1 MQAQTK
7 PRKYTYK
14 DGTIR
19 YKLNGLRHRL
29 DGPAVIRADGTQIW
43 YLNGQCHREDG
54 PAFIE
59 ADGSQSWYRNN
70 KRHREDGPAVIWPD
84 GSQFWYLYDNEYAFN
99 NYCKKLKLSK
109 EDILFLKLKYNTCVV
124 A

>member
-1 MQAQTK
+1 MQPTMTTN
-7 PRKYTYK
+7 KYGNIQYTLY
-14 DGTIR
+14 DR
-19 YKLNGLRHRL
+19 LHRL

-84 GSQFWYLYDNEYAFN
+84 GSQFWYINGKIYDFDDY
-99 NYCKKLKLSK
+99 YKKLNLSK
-109 EDILFLKLKYNTCVV
+109 EDIVFLKLKYTTRVT

>member
-29 DGPAVIRADGTQIW
+29 DGPAVIRADGTQEW
-43 YLNGQCHREDG
+43 WLNG
-54 PAFIE
+54 
-59 ADGSQSWYRNN
+59 
-70 KRHREDGPAVIWPD
+70 KR
-84 GSQFWYLYDNEYAFN
+84 YDFDD
-99 NYCKKLKLSK
+99 YCKKLNLTD
-109 EDILFLKLKYNTCVV
+109 EDIVFLKLKFNTCIVS
-124 A
+124 